1 MDTSDKE
8 INWDKLLAALD
19 GTNREPLNAEEKAM
33 LEMAQEVQGKLNVY
47 DRFPVDEGWQRFND
61 AREARRP
68 KIVRWR
74 SAWKTGVAAAV
85 LLGIVVTAGFWLRKQ
100 SAHQP
105 QAVAKADLKPS
116 HQVQLLSAGKV
127 ITLDSVPQT
136 LQYSNGVKV
145 QANANSVVYQQ
156 ENEAASVKTLDTLVV
171 PRGNKI
177 RIALADGTGVWV
189 NAATKL
195 IYPTIFDGS
204 KREVW
209 LQGEAF
215 FEVAAN
221 QHQPFIVHTAGGM
234 NVKVLGTTFN
244 INTYNTTDIQ
254 TTLASGK
261 VSVGATTS
269 DIILSPGEQAIY
281 NEQNGA
287 LRKQQAD
294 IGIVTAWK
302 DNNIYFE
309 ETPLLEITNSLGRSF
324 DYDFKFEDTL
334 LEKLSFTLMMQKPAD
349 LQGVL
354 NQIHLSAGNITF
366 RVQGRTVY
374 ISR

>member
-1 MDTSDKE
+1 M
-8 INWDKLLAALD
+8 
-19 GTNREPLNAEEKAM
+19 
-33 LEMAQEVQGKLNVY
+33 
-47 DRFPVDEGWQRFND
+47 
-61 AREARRP
+61 
-68 KIVRWR
+68 
-74 SAWKTGVAAAV
+74 
-85 LLGIVVTAGFWLRKQ
+85 
-100 SAHQP
+100 
-105 QAVAKADLKPS
+105 
-116 HQVQLLSAGKV
+116 
-127 ITLDSVPQT
+127 
-136 LQYSNGVKV
+136 
-145 QANANSVVYQQ
+145 
-156 ENEAASVKTLDTLVV
+156 AASGKYGY
-171 PRGNKI
+171 RE
-177 RIALADGTGVWV
+177 
-189 NAATKL
+189 KL
-195 IYPTIFDGS
+195 
-204 KREVW
+204 
-209 LQGEAF
+209 